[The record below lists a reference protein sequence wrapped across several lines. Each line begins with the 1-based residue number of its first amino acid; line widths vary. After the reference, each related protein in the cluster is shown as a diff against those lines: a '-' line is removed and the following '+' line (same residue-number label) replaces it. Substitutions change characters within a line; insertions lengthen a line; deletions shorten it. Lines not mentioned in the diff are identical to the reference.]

1 MNVALEQ
8 AIERANTAC
17 RYDNK
22 ARQQTSLL
30 EQTDENGVHRGLA
43 YGIWK
48 CKIKLEKPFKFKT
61 GRADCIPDDDEFPYK
76 ASREENHFNPNS
88 NAPELV
94 QKLQDTM
101 GMSAEDFIA
110 TAFPIHAMI
119 GPEVFNSFSIGAKY
133 QVWSLIQLLLFVKNL
148 KYAWRTNK

>member
-1 MNVALEQ
+1 MTVNVALEQ

-48 CKIKLEKPFKFKT
+48 CKIKLEKPFKFRT

-76 ASREENHFNPNS
+76 ASREEHHFNPNS

-94 QKLQDTM
+94 RKLQETM

-119 GPEVFNSFSIGAKY
+119 GKEVFNSFSIGAKY
-133 QVWSLIQLLLFVKNL
+133 QVESLANTIIFCLPI
-148 KYAWRTNK
+148 